1 MNVDAIEILH
11 AFREADITDLKAYIQ
26 CMIADRVPWTF
37 VNTLEERD
45 VIDALRACVIIHI
58 LSGGKIVPREF
69 QLEMTLSV
77 LHGRDIVIAAGTGS
91 GKTLCI
97 IIPVLLR
104 PDKLTIMDSFET
116 TFVVRHS
123 L

>member
-37 VNTLEERD
+37 VNTLEEKD
-45 VIDALRACVIIHI
+45 VIDALRACIIIHI

-69 QLEMTLSV
+69 QLETTLSV

-97 IIPVLLR
+97 IN
-104 PDKLTIMDSFET
+104 S
-116 TFVVRHS
+116 
-123 L
+123 